1 MRIRML
7 PQLHREIRVPIVK
20 EKARYKAEK
29 NNTTHIHTP
38 VHKIPR
44 LA

>member
-1 MRIRML
+1 MRML
-7 PQLHREIRVPIVK
+7 PQVHREIRVLIVK
-20 EKARYKAEK
+20 EKERYKAEK
-29 NNTTHIHTP
+29 NNATHTHIHTP